1 METIRVVIA
10 TFKNKISQVEIP
22 FFRGSIIRLSD
33 NASFFH
39 NHQEEGFRYAYPL
52 VQYKRIDG
60 RAAILGINEGGEA
73 IEQLFRDRVR
83 YDCNLGNRQVEMEL
97 IGIRSERVEIHCM
110 DQDAVYSIKG
120 WLPLNSENY
129 RNYLSADGLAEQIA
143 MLERILIGNIL
154 SLAKGVGI
162 FFDTP
167 VRCRILQLE
176 NEKSFGYKQVELRSF
191 SIKFRT
197 NVLLPA
203 YVGLGKSVS
212 INNGVVTPIKEL

>member
-1 METIRVVIA
+1 
-10 TFKNKISQVEIP
+10 
-22 FFRGSIIRLSD
+22 
-33 NASFFH
+33 
-39 NHQEEGFRYAYPL
+39 
-52 VQYKRIDG
+52 
-60 RAAILGINEGGEA
+60 
-73 IEQLFRDRVR
+73 
-83 YDCNLGNRQVEMEL
+83 
-97 IGIRSERVEIHCM
+97 
-110 DQDAVYSIKG
+110 
-120 WLPLNSENY
+120 
-129 RNYLSADGLAEQIA
+129 

>member
-10 TFKNKISQVEIP
+10 TFKNKISQEEIF

-60 RAAILGINEGGEA
+60 HAAVLGINEGGEA
-73 IEQLFRDRVR
+73 IEQLFKDRVR
-83 YDCNLGNRQVEMEL
+83 YECQLGNRQVEMEL
-97 IGIRSERVEIHCM
+97 IGIRSEKISIHCM
-110 DQDAVYSIKG
+110 EQDCIYSIKG
-120 WLPLNSENY
+120 WLPLNRENY
-129 RNYLSADGLAEQIA
+129 RSYLSADGLAEQIA

-154 SLAKGVGI
+154 SLAKGLGV
-162 FFDTP
+162 FFEAP

-176 NEKSFGYKQVELRSF
+176 NEKSFGYKNVELLSF
-191 SIKFRT
+191 SAKFRT
-197 NVLLPA
+197 NVSLPA

-212 INNGVVTPIKEL
+212 INNGVVTPIK

>member
-10 TFKNKISQVEIP
+10 TFKNKISQEEIP

-60 RAAILGINEGGEA
+60 HAAVLGINEGGEA
-73 IEQLFRDRVR
+73 IEELFKDRLR
-83 YDCNLGNRQVEMEL
+83 YECQLGNRQVEMEL
-97 IGIRSERVEIHCM
+97 IGIRSEKVSIHCM
-110 DQDAVYSIKG
+110 EQDCIYSIKG
-120 WLPLNSENY
+120 WLPLNRENY

-154 SLAKGVGI
+154 SFAKGLGV
-162 FFDTP
+162 FFEIP
-167 VRCRILQLE
+167 VRCRIFQLE
-176 NEKSFGYKQVELRSF
+176 NEKSFNYKNVGLLSF
-191 SIKFRT
+191 SAKFRT
-197 NVLLPA
+197 NVSLPA
-203 YVGLGKSVS
+203 YIGLGKSVS
-212 INNGVVTPIKEL
+212 INNGVVTPIK

>member
-10 TFKNKISQVEIP
+10 TFKNRISQEEIP
-22 FFRGSIIRLSD
+22 FFRGSIIRLSG

-39 NHQEEGFRYAYPL
+39 NHQEEGFHYAYPL

-60 RAAILGINEGGEA
+60 HAAIFGINEGGEA
-73 IEQLFRDRVR
+73 IEQLFKDRVR
-83 YDCNLGNRQVEMEL
+83 YACQLGNRQVEMEL
-97 IGIRSERVEIHCM
+97 VGVRSEKVVVHCM
-110 DQDAVYSIKG
+110 EQDGVYSIKG

-129 RNYLSADGLAEQIA
+129 RAYVSTDGLVEQIS

-176 NEKSFGYKQVELRSF
+176 NEKSFGYKNVELLSF
-191 SIKFRT
+191 SAKFRT
-197 NVLLPA
+197 NVSLPA

-212 INNGVVTPIKEL
+212 INNGVVTPIK

>member
-10 TFKNKISQVEIP
+10 TFKNKISQEEIP

-60 RAAILGINEGGEA
+60 HAAVLGINEGGEA
-73 IEQLFRDRVR
+73 IERLFKDRVR
-83 YDCNLGNRQVEMEL
+83 YECQLGNRQVEMEL
-97 IGIRSERVEIHCM
+97 IGIRSEKVSIHCM
-110 DQDAVYSIKG
+110 EQDCIYSIKG
-120 WLPLNSENY
+120 WLPLNRENY

-154 SLAKGVGI
+154 SFAKGLGV
-162 FFDTP
+162 FFEIP
-167 VRCRILQLE
+167 VRCRIFQLE
-176 NEKSFGYKQVELRSF
+176 NEKSFNYKNVGLLSF
-191 SIKFRT
+191 SAKFRT
-197 NVLLPA
+197 NVSLPA
-203 YVGLGKSVS
+203 YIGLGKSVS
-212 INNGVVTPIKEL
+212 INNGVVTPIK